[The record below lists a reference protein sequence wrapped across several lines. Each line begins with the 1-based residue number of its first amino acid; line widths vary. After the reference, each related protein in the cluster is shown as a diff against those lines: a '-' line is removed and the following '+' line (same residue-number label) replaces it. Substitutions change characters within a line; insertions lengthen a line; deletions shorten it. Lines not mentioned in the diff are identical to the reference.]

1 VAAEEMAGRGADKG
15 KNQSNNQADSI
26 DERFHNTLLVF
37 CWSKSPIPSRRK
49 PERKSRFYGCRAPPH
64 NALIKQHFTQIASI
78 NFRHVC
84 RGCSESHLGKA

>member
-1 VAAEEMAGRGADKG
+1 VAASADVHVAVVAAEEMAGRGADKG

-49 PERKSRFYGCRAPPH
+49 PERKSRFYGCRTPPH
-64 NALIKQHFTQIASI
+64 NALIKHHPAP
-78 NFRHVC
+78 
-84 RGCSESHLGKA
+84 GCIYNLAAGL